1 MRVTLRQLEILRAI
15 SIAGSISRATRQL
28 GMSQPSVS
36 QQIAKMEDALGVLL
50 FVRRRSPRT
59 ELTPAGMYWASSAE
73 RILAD
78 VDAAET
84 RHLDLFDE
92 RGLSLSFGATPSLA
106 GRFIER
112 VAEIAVSVPRI
123 SRFDHVWAIN
133 SAELTEKL
141 MMHKVNVAVLSA
153 ERLEPHRASLSVFGL
168 FDDQIVLAVPASVP
182 EDIVRACL
190 SGINAPRHIECLDRY
205 VDIGDIAH
213 WSAKTRNW
221 YHNLLPGAHAY
232 FGCMT
237 HETAVRIVAA
247 GLATCHIPMSMIP
260 NLPDDVRNRVRF
272 YQLEKI
278 ARSVALA
285 MPKHLNSVG
294 PFRDFASQVSE
305 LFRDE
310 YTSERLGL
318 SRLPLPN
325 NIVN

>member
-28 GMSQPSVS
+28 GISQPSVS
-36 QQIAKMEDALGVLL
+36 QQLAKMEDALGVLL

-59 ELTPAGMYWASSAE
+59 ELTPAGLYWANAAE

-92 RGLSLSFGATPSLA
+92 RGLSLSFGATPSLT

-153 ERLEPHRASLSVFGL
+153 ERLEPHRASLRVFGL
-168 FDDQIVLAVPASVP
+168 FDDRIVLAVPASVP
-182 EDIVRACL
+182 EDVVRACL
-190 SGINAPRHIECLDRY
+190 SGNHAPRHSECLNRY

-221 YHNLLPGAHAY
+221 YQNLLPGAHAY

-247 GLATCHIPMSMIP
+247 GLATCHIPMSVIP
-260 NLPDDVRNRVRF
+260 NLPDDVRKRVRL
-272 YQLEKI
+272 YELKEI
-278 ARSVALA
+278 ARNVALA

-294 PFRDFASQVSE
+294 PFRDFASQVSG

-325 NIVN
+325 NIVS

>member
-1 MRVTLRQLEILRAI
+1 MKVTLRQLEILRAI

-36 QQIAKMEDALGVLL
+36 QQLAKMEDALGVLL

-73 RILAD
+73 RILAA

-84 RHLDLFDE
+84 RHLDLFDG
-92 RGLSLSFGATPSLA
+92 RGLSLSFGATQSLT

-112 VAEIAVSVPRI
+112 VAEIALSVPRI

-133 SAELTEKL
+133 SAELIEKL

-168 FDDQIVLAVPASVP
+168 FDDRIVLAAPASVP
-182 EDIVRACL
+182 VDAVRACL
-190 SGINAPRHIECLDRY
+190 SGKDGTGDAECLNRY

-213 WSAKTRNW
+213 WSAKSRNW
-221 YHNLLPGAHAY
+221 YQNLLPCAHPY

-247 GLATCHIPMSMIP
+247 GLATCHTPMSVIP
-260 NLPDDVRNRVRF
+260 NLPGDVRNRVRF
-272 YQLEKI
+272 YKLEEI

-285 MPKHLNSVG
+285 MPKHLVSVS
-294 PFRDFASQVSE
+294 PFRDFAAQVSG
-305 LFRDE
+305 LVRDE

-318 SRLPLPN
+318 SQLPLPN
-325 NIVN
+325 DIVN

>member
-1 MRVTLRQLEILRAI
+1 
-15 SIAGSISRATRQL
+15 
-28 GMSQPSVS
+28 
-36 QQIAKMEDALGVLL
+36 MEDALGVLL

-92 RGLSLSFGATPSLA
+92 RGLSLSFGATPSLT

-133 SAELTEKL
+133 SAELTEML

-168 FDDQIVLAVPASVP
+168 FDDRIVLAVPASVP
-182 EDIVRACL
+182 EDIFRACL
-190 SGINAPRHIECLDRY
+190 SGKNAPGHTECLNRY

-221 YHNLLPGAHAY
+221 YQNLLPGAHAY

-247 GLATCHIPMSMIP
+247 GLATCHIPMSVIP
-260 NLPDDVRNRVRF
+260 NLPEDVRKRVRF
-272 YQLEKI
+272 YELEEI

-294 PFRDFASQVSE
+294 PFRDFASQVSG

-318 SRLPLPN
+318 SQLPLPN